1 MPNLDGGHYFLT
13 ALIPVKTGLMDDT
26 ERNYTSHVHALRS
39 YLARLP
45 TALQSRANE
54 ERARKAPGKDG
65 NSPFARN
72 RHTHFARLV
81 VADDVAFNG
90 RVGSD
95 SILVAAAPLFA
106 KIPGLARFAAGLNP
120 LAAQSSD
127 TLPSPYLIFVCD
139 FDAQGVQGSG
149 DAALDD
155 YLVGLWSDMGEEWGY
170 ILQHCYGFH
179 DVRDGAAFST
189 AIRRCQVETTMP
201 FNDYWQVAPNLAS
214 LAMPLGGVVAPA
226 VIGAVALI
234 AGVLGWLI
242 ADHTTMWKWL
252 TLIGLVA
259 VVAGLYYA
267 YRQILQNGLKPL
279 PTAPD
284 NDLPTVLKSLY
295 VQQHFVR
302 FAIDNQ
308 TTDPAALYSA
318 FGQFLGDHLPAEI
331 AGPTQPAGVVRSIP
345 AATKELQS

>member
-13 ALIPVKTGLMDDT
+13 ALIPVKTGLLDDT
-26 ERNYTSHVHALRS
+26 DRNYTSRVHALRS

-45 TALQSRANE
+45 PALQSRANE
-54 ERARKAPGKDG
+54 RRGI

-72 RHTHFARLV
+72 RHTHFARLL

-95 SILVAAAPLFA
+95 SLLVALSPFLA
-106 KIPGLARFAAGLNP
+106 KLPGLSKYAALNP
-120 LAAQSSD
+120 LVAQSVD
-127 TLPSPYLIFVCD
+127 LLPSPYLIFVCD

-149 DAALDD
+149 DAALDE
-155 YLVGLWSDMGEEWGY
+155 YLIGLWSDMGEEWGY

-179 DVRDGAAFST
+179 DVHDGPSFSA

-214 LAMPLGGVVAPA
+214 LAMPLAGVVAPA
-226 VIGAVALI
+226 VIGAVALV
-234 AGVLGWLI
+234 AGLLGWLI
-242 ADHTTMWKWL
+242 ADHATMWKWL
-252 TLIGLVA
+252 TLIGLLA

-284 NDLPTVLKSLY
+284 SDLPTVLKSLY
-295 VQQHFVR
+295 IQQHFVR

-308 TTDPAALYSA
+308 ITDPAALYGA
-318 FGQFLGDHLPAEI
+318 FGKFLQDHLPTEI

>member
-13 ALIPVKTGLMDDT
+13 ALIPVKTGLLDDT
-26 ERNYTSHVHALRS
+26 DRNYTSHVHALRS

-45 TALQSRANE
+45 PALQSRANE
-54 ERARKAPGKDG
+54 RRGI
-65 NSPFARN
+65 NSPFSRN
-72 RHTHFARLV
+72 RHTHFARLL

-95 SILVAAAPLFA
+95 SLLVALSPFLA
-106 KIPGLARFAAGLNP
+106 KLPGLSKYAALNP
-120 LAAQSSD
+120 LVAQSVD
-127 TLPSPYLIFVCD
+127 LLPSPYLIFVCD

-149 DAALDD
+149 DAALDE
-155 YLVGLWSDMGEEWGY
+155 YLIGLWSDMGEEWGY

-179 DVRDGAAFST
+179 DVRDGPSFSA

-214 LAMPLGGVVAPA
+214 LAMPLAGVVAPA
-226 VIGAVALI
+226 VIGAVALV
-234 AGVLGWLI
+234 AGLLGWLI
-242 ADHTTMWKWL
+242 ADHATMWKWL
-252 TLIGLVA
+252 TLIGLLA

-284 NDLPTVLKSLY
+284 SDLPTVLKSLY
-295 VQQHFVR
+295 IQQHFVR

-308 TTDPAALYSA
+308 ITDPAALYGA
-318 FGQFLGDHLPAEI
+318 FGKFLQDHLPTEI